1 MNASCCP
8 AHTTSGCNKMV
19 TLASSL
25 ERFTIQGKGQGRPSS
40 VAKTYGTYSLD
51 GVFSI
56 LASPAMTMTIRLVS
70 QLSICREY
78 RRAQAIR
85 EDQEYPT
92 YRGGGS
98 GEKEGISTYAHS
110 NVLGRSLFPE
120 SNAENRK
127 HKRAGCKHSS
137 KNSISQGTY
146 AGC

>member
-1 MNASCCP
+1 
-8 AHTTSGCNKMV
+8 MV

-25 ERFTIQGKGQGRPSS
+25 ESASPYREKDRDVPRQSRRRTVR
-40 VAKTYGTYSLD
+40 TLD

-98 GEKEGISTYAHS
+98 GEKEGSGT
-110 NVLGRSLFPE
+110 GTPSLESEYVMPE
-120 SNAENRK
+120 TEQYR
-127 HKRAGCKHSS
+127 
-137 KNSISQGTY
+137 
-146 AGC
+146 